1 MTISPSEGFASNPA
15 CPGLPFFSFY
25 WKGSSIDVFS
35 PLDLAK
41 TAHIQAFL
49 KVRTSPFY
57 EVAHSASICYPFP
70 IETLHLDTEMRFP

>member
-1 MTISPSEGFASNPA
+1 M
-15 CPGLPFFSFY
+15 
-25 WKGSSIDVFS
+25 DVFS
-35 PLDLAK
+35 PLDLDK
-41 TAHIQAFL
+41 TAFIQAFL